1 MEVRNLNTQSS
12 QLESTII
19 EVKDEFRKIGAK
31 TKHLI
36 LKLGIELER
45 QKTVKN
51 EDICEEIKHILTREV
66 VEGLISKRL
75 IELYCQEHWK
85 KITKPKNKENEKS
98 SFSDEKLP
106 VIPTIVQTN
115 SIVRRHGT
123 NEYELKNRNASTVET
138 ESQDNKSPEKNSLQT
153 KNLTQLVSPQNKSRE
168 FEFFLPCEQV
178 IKYLNEI
185 LKNSE
190 SMFFWIHGTIDI
202 YSGKVSSAK
211 VGRIHTYH

>member
-1 MEVRNLNTQSS
+1 MEVRNDNTRSS

-19 EVKDEFRKIGAK
+19 EVKEEFRKIGAK
-31 TKHLI
+31 TKELI

-66 VEGLISKRL
+66 MEGLISKRL
-75 IELYCQEHWK
+75 IEIYCQEHWK

-98 SFSDEKLP
+98 SFSDEKLT
-106 VIPTIVQTN
+106 VIPTIVHTN
-115 SIVRRHGT
+115 SIIRRHDT
-123 NEYELKNRNASTVET
+123 NEYGLKNNNASKLET
-138 ESQDNKSPEKNSLQT
+138 ESRDNKSPERNSMQT
-153 KNLTQLVSPQNKSRE
+153 KNLNQLVSPQNKSRE

-185 LKNSE
+185 LKNRE
-190 SMFFWIHGTIDI
+190 PMFFWIHGTIDI
-202 YSGKVSSAK
+202 STGKVTSAK
-211 VGRIHTYH
+211 VGRISAYF